1 MKFNSLSE
9 SSQKAADNELGA
21 VSIPEW
27 SVLLDNSPR
36 NGQDCPLYR
45 TRQ

>member
-9 SSQKAADNELGA
+9 SSQKAAESELGA
-21 VSIPEW
+21 VAVPECC
-27 SVLLDNSPR
+27 VLLDNSKK